1 MGRRRTPA
9 GRHEPAEGPT
19 VTTAATPMLLS
30 HTRQDLTALA
40 MALLWALGAWESHA
54 YGIWGALGVSAVL
67 LSATVLA
74 LEGHAVIGNGQ
85 HARLWPIGIGAGL
98 VMVSG
103 TTVLFRPVMTAFP
116 TLFGDVSRLYAAFG
130 DRGSVATLVLL
141 PVIVIGEEIVWRG
154 AVQGALARR
163 MRWLPAAVVG
173 ALVYAL
179 AHTPVGSPALVLTC
193 LGAGFCW
200 SALRGITDSLPATVL
215 AHLVWDFAVLVVHQ
229 LAPTA

>member
-1 MGRRRTPA
+1 
-9 GRHEPAEGPT
+9 
-19 VTTAATPMLLS
+19 VKTAATLLALS
-30 HTRQDLTALA
+30 PTRQDLTALA

-74 LEGHAVIGNGQ
+74 LEGRAVIGNGR

-98 VMVSG
+98 VMAGG
-103 TTVLFRPVMTAFP
+103 TMVLFRPVMTAFP

-130 DRGSVATLVLL
+130 DRGSVATILLL

-200 SALRGITDSLPATVL
+200 SALRGITDSLPATVM

>member
-1 MGRRRTPA
+1 MTP
-9 GRHEPAEGPT
+9 
-19 VTTAATPMLLS
+19 AATPMLLS

-74 LEGHAVIGNGQ
+74 LEGRAVIGNGR

-98 VMVSG
+98 VMAGG
-103 TTVLFRPVMTAFP
+103 TTALFGPATAAFP
-116 TLFGDVSRLYAAFG
+116 ALLDDVSRLYAAFG
-130 DRGSVATLVLL
+130 GRGSVATMVLL
-141 PVIVIGEEIVWRG
+141 SVIVTGEEIVWRG

-200 SALRGITDSLPATVL
+200 SALRGITDSLPATVV

>member
-1 MGRRRTPA
+1 MVLSPA
-9 GRHEPAEGPT
+9 
-19 VTTAATPMLLS
+19 
-30 HTRQDLTALA
+30 RQDLTAVA
-40 MALLWALGAWESHA
+40 MVLLWALGAWESHV
-54 YGIWGALGVSAVL
+54 YGIWAALGLSAVV
-67 LSATVLA
+67 LSAMVLA
-74 LEGHAVIGNGQ
+74 LEGRAVIGNGP
-85 HARLWPIGIGAGL
+85 HARLWPLGVVAGL
-98 VMVSG
+98 VMALG
-103 TTVLFRPVMTAFP
+103 TTALFGPVTTAFP
-116 TLFGDVSRLYAAFG
+116 ALFGDVSRLYEAFG
-130 DRGSVATLVLL
+130 DRGSVATLVPL

-179 AHTPVGSPALVLTC
+179 GHAPVGSPALVLAC

-200 SALRGITDSLPATVL
+200 SALRGLTDSLPTTIV

>member
-1 MGRRRTPA
+1 MT
-9 GRHEPAEGPT
+9 T
-19 VTTAATPMLLS
+19 VATPMLVS

-54 YGIWGALGVSAVL
+54 YGIWGALGLSAVL

-74 LEGHAVIGNGQ
+74 LEGRAVIGNGQ

-103 TTVLFRPVMTAFP
+103 TMVLFGPATTAFP
-116 TLFGDVSRLYAAFG
+116 SLLGDVSRLYAAFG
-130 DRGSVATLVLL
+130 DPGSVATMVLL

-163 MRWLPAAVVG
+163 MRWLPAAAVG

-200 SALRGITDSLPATVL
+200 SALRGITDSLPVTVV
-215 AHLVWDFAVLVVHQ
+215 AHLVWDVAVLVVHQ

>member
-1 MGRRRTPA
+1 M
-9 GRHEPAEGPT
+9 
-19 VTTAATPMLLS
+19 TTAARPTQLS

-40 MALLWALGAWESHA
+40 VVLLWALGAWESHA
-54 YGIWGALGVSAVL
+54 YGIWGALGASAVL

-74 LEGHAVIGNGQ
+74 LEGHAVVGNGR

-98 VMVSG
+98 VMAAG

-130 DRGSVATLVLL
+130 DRGSLATMVLL

-163 MRWLPAAVVG
+163 MRWLPAATVG

-179 AHTPVGSPALVLTC
+179 AHAPVGSPALVLTC

-200 SALRGITDSLPATVL
+200 SALRGITDSLPVTVI
-215 AHLVWDFAVLVVHQ
+215 AHLVWDFTVLVVHQ
-229 LAPTA
+229 LAPPA

>member
-1 MGRRRTPA
+1 MGRHRTPA
-9 GRHEPAEGPT
+9 GRREPAEGPI

-30 HTRQDLTALA
+30 DTRQDLTALA

-74 LEGHAVIGNGQ
+74 LEGRAVIGNAR
-85 HARLWPIGIGAGL
+85 HARLWPIGVGAGL
-98 VMVSG
+98 VMAGG

-116 TLFGDVSRLYAAFG
+116 TLFGDVSRLYGAFG

-163 MRWLPAAVVG
+163 MRWLPAATVG
-173 ALVYAL
+173 ALLYAL
-179 AHTPVGSPALVLTC
+179 AHAPVGSPALVLTC

-200 SALRGITDSLPATVL
+200 SALRGITDSLPATIM